1 VVDFKLIFETKV
13 TSKEA
18 LAPLKRETAEGRL
31 GSLKVDPS
39 SLKPRIIDKPVNII
53 IIVFVMY

>member
-1 VVDFKLIFETKV
+1 MVDFKLIFDTKV

-18 LAPLKRETAEGRL
+18 LAPLKKMTADGKL

-39 SLKPRIIDKPVNII
+39 SLKPRIMDKPGNIT
-53 IIVFVMY
+53 